1 MPEFGR
7 VDVVTTHVWRVPTR
21 RVPRALIAV
30 AADRRRIR
38 RTPGVSFAKLLGT
51 SRSGRF
57 GVRDADAT
65 RWMLITSWVNADAA
79 HRFDHSSVL
88 SAWTRG
94 AEETWKATLRP
105 LAARGHWSR
114 HVAFGSPAGCPW
126 AGPVAA
132 ITRGR
137 IRLSQLP
144 AFWRSVAAINADLV
158 ERDGLCI
165 AFGIGEAPIGVQGT
179 FSLWRDSA
187 ALTGFA
193 YQGTPHRTVIGEA
206 AQRDWFAEA
215 LFARFAVLQTA
226 GTIDGG
232 DPMAGLP

>member
-21 RVPRALIAV
+21 RVPRALVAV

-38 RTPGVSFAKLLGT
+38 RTPGVAFAKLLGA

-94 AEETWKATLRP
+94 RRRSWKATLRP
-105 LAARGHWSR
+105 LAARGRWSR
-114 HVAFGSPAGCPW
+114 QSGIRQSSRLIRW

-144 AFWRSVAAINADLV
+144 AFWRSVPAINADLV

-179 FSLWRDSA
+179 FSLWR
-187 ALTGFA
+187 
-193 YQGTPHRTVIGEA
+193 TVP
-206 AQRDWFAEA
+206 R
-215 LFARFAVLQTA
+215 
-226 GTIDGG
+226 
-232 DPMAGLP
+232 